1 MTDIIVLVILVI
13 LVGGAS
19 AYIINAKKSGVK
31 CIGCPAGGSCPG
43 SRKLPKKK
51 LAGPVIGKK
60 TMKISGMSCEHCA
73 ANVTSML
80 NQIDGVRAEVDLSK
94 SRARVFYDREVD
106 DEELKNAVEK
116 IGYQVTDIR

>member
-51 LAGPVIGKK
+51 LAGPVIG
-60 TMKISGMSCEHCA
+60 
-73 ANVTSML
+73 N
-80 NQIDGVRAEVDLSK
+80 
-94 SRARVFYDREVD
+94 
-106 DEELKNAVEK
+106 EL
-116 IGYQVTDIR
+116 